1 MESLDILQNQIHVN
15 NFYIILFK
23 DKHIFLMEVLSNGKV
38 YLECLVFFKG
48 PTMYM
53 CGHDLF
59 SRAIYFIY
67 TI

>member
-23 DKHIFLMEVLSNGKV
+23 DKHIFLMEVLPNGKV

-48 PTMYM
+48 PICADMI
-53 CGHDLF
+53 CFHEL
-59 SRAIYFIY
+59 YFI
-67 TI
+67 